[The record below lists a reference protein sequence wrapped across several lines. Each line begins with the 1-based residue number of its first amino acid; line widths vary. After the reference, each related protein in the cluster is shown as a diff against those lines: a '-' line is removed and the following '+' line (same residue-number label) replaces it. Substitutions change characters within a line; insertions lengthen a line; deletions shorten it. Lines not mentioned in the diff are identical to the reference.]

1 MAASCGFTDN
11 SVQRRKDTHVR
22 PLRLLARME
31 ERRDNECVQRNTL
44 FTSPIFLSPNFCR
57 AFNMSRNYVC
67 FVIKNTIL
75 IFSHGYR
82 LQEGGPAHPQHLAFI
97 IPPAKKVWLFGDGGP
112 MCHTVSAIDMME
124 GV

>member
-1 MAASCGFTDN
+1 
-11 SVQRRKDTHVR
+11 
-22 PLRLLARME
+22 
-31 ERRDNECVQRNTL
+31 
-44 FTSPIFLSPNFCR
+44 
-57 AFNMSRNYVC
+57 MSRNYVC

-112 MCHTVSAIDMME
+112 MCHNVSAIDMME